1 MLPQL
6 LDSGKDYTMQSDHFD
21 HLTEDARK
29 VLNRAREEAQH
40 FQQHYIGAAHLLLGL
55 VYEEQGMAARVLQ
68 SQGVSLGEVRKFVVG
83 SIGRGDQRVQ
93 GELNL
98 TPRAKRAM
106 ELAADEAQRMNQ
118 PLIGTEHLLLGLVR
132 AGGIAADVLESLG
145 VNLEQLRTATAQLLS
160 GTTPA
165 SEEGV
170 QQRERMARKPIMKS
184 KIVRMILEEE

>member
-55 VYEEQGMAARVLQ
+55 VHEEQGMAARVLQ

-170 QQRERMARKPIMKS
+170 QQRERMARKPIMKT

>member
-6 LDSGKDYTMQSDHFD
+6 LDSGKDYTVQSDHFD

-55 VYEEQGMAARVLQ
+55 VHEEQGMAARVLQ
-68 SQGVSLGEVRKFVVG
+68 SQGVSLGEVRTFVVG
-83 SIGRGDQRVQ
+83 SIGRGDLRVQ

>member
-55 VYEEQGMAARVLQ
+55 VHEEQGMAARVLQ

-83 SIGRGDQRVQ
+83 SIGRGDRRVQ

-145 VNLEQLRTATAQLLS
+145 VNLEQLRTATAQLVS
-160 GTTPA
+160 GTTPV

-170 QQRERMARKPIMKS
+170 QQRGRMTRKPIMKA

>member
-1 MLPQL
+1 
-6 LDSGKDYTMQSDHFD
+6 MQSDHFD

-55 VYEEQGMAARVLQ
+55 VHEEQGMAARVLQ

-170 QQRERMARKPIMKS
+170 QQRERMARKPIMKT

>member
-68 SQGVSLGEVRKFVVG
+68 SQGVSLGEVRTFVVG